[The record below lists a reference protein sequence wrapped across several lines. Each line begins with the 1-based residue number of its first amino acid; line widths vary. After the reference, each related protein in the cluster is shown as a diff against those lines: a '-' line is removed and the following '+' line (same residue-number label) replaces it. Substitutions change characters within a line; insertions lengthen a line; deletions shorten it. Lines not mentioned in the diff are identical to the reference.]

1 MRMPFG
7 LKNAGAV
14 YCRLVAS
21 IMADL
26 GLDSVAYY
34 LDDVLI
40 HTNDMNEH
48 LDAIDQVL
56 RAHLEAGIR
65 LKPSKT
71 LFFQECVDFLGFE
84 VSGAGIKPTKT
95 HTKTIQA
102 LQSPTTG
109 KQVASTLGFLQYYRE
124 FIPEFSRLTEK
135 MNGLRN
141 KREITPEDWTPEIE
155 ADFRKMINLFLT
167 PGGPVRHFPIP
178 LGQPGGGEFILH
190 IDWSKLGMA
199 GVLYQRQHAQKS
211 PAFIGAAGR
220 KTTSYEANY
229 HSSKGELAAMNFAF
243 KKFEHFL
250 KQGSFLVRTDNTTV
264 LHWETMKD
272 PGGTIRRWLH
282 NFSYYNFRIEHRA
295 GTELVDADF
304 ISRQTNLP
312 DPTASEAEETEEM
325 EPTFLLPK
333 PLDQFQDL
341 VALVVVG
348 GSCGQNQCQ
357 PGLRC
362 DPCLDAIGD
371 AGMCESA
378 RPARRRTPTHA

>member
-1 MRMPFG
+1 
-7 LKNAGAV
+7 
-14 YCRLVAS
+14 
-21 IMADL
+21 
-26 GLDSVAYY
+26 
-34 LDDVLI
+34 
-40 HTNDMNEH
+40 MNEH

-95 HTKTIQA
+95 HIKTIQA
-102 LQSPTTG
+102 LQTPTTG

-141 KREITPEDWTPEIE
+141 KRDITSEDWTPEIE

-229 HSSKGELAAMNFAF
+229 HSSKGELAALNFAF

-250 KQGSFLVRTDNTTV
+250 KQEV
-264 LHWETMKD
+264 
-272 PGGTIRRWLH
+272 
-282 NFSYYNFRIEHRA
+282 
-295 GTELVDADF
+295 
-304 ISRQTNLP
+304 
-312 DPTASEAEETEEM
+312 
-325 EPTFLLPK
+325 
-333 PLDQFQDL
+333 
-341 VALVVVG
+341 
-348 GSCGQNQCQ
+348 
-357 PGLRC
+357 
-362 DPCLDAIGD
+362 
-371 AGMCESA
+371 
-378 RPARRRTPTHA
+378 